1 MINIGSSLTPKP
13 PTDQKPQQQA
23 QPVPDAD
30 RGAVKTGAVVVLT
43 PSALKL
49 SRDLQAITTD
59 PAKDPAERLDASV
72 RLRQLAAKIFNE
84 T

>member
-1 MINIGSSLTPKP
+1 MITIRSSLTPKP
-13 PTDQKPQQQA
+13 LTDQKPHA
-23 QPVPDAD
+23 QPVPDGA
-30 RGAVKTGAVVVLT
+30 RSAVKTGAVVVLT
-43 PSALKL
+43 PSALQL

-59 PAKDPAERLDASV
+59 PAKDPTERLDASV

>member
-13 PTDQKPQQQA
+13 PTDQKPQQPQ
-23 QPVPDAD
+23 QPVPDNAI
-30 RGAVKTGAVVVLT
+30 GAVTTGAVVVLT

-84 T
+84 K